1 MRYTNKFGLPDT
13 IVRAAYAN
21 DGKYNKGDVDRSVTQ
36 LIQPPRIDML
46 RKAHFR
52 EMQKDISEEWWALF
66 GSAVHYILEL
76 GVSETSIVE
85 ERLYADI
92 DGWRVSGMADLQE
105 YDGDGIH
112 ISDYK
117 VTTAFAL
124 AQDETVK
131 PEWEAQLNLLAWLAH
146 TSKKEHVKSLQIV
159 AIVRDW
165 QRSMAAADP
174 SYPAA
179 PVIKLRV
186 PLWSMKRQE
195 TYLRDRVR
203 LHRASEML
211 LEIDEPL
218 PECSDEERW
227 LRNSKWA
234 VVKSGSKKAARVY
247 DTKEDADDDLKARK
261 DGYAV
266 EHRPGKPVRCDGN
279 YCGVAEWCDQWAR
292 IKEAVAG

>member
-1 MRYTNKFGLPDT
+1 
-13 IVRAAYAN
+13 
-21 DGKYNKGDVDRSVTQ
+21 
-36 LIQPPRIDML
+36 
-46 RKAHFR
+46 
-52 EMQKDISEEWWALF
+52 
-66 GSAVHYILEL
+66 
-76 GVSETSIVE
+76 
-85 ERLYADI
+85 
-92 DGWRVSGMADLQE
+92 
-105 YDGDGIH
+105 
-112 ISDYK
+112 
-117 VTTAFAL
+117 
-124 AQDETVK
+124 
-131 PEWEAQLNLLAWLAH
+131 
-146 TSKKEHVKSLQIV
+146 
-159 AIVRDW
+159 
-165 QRSMAAADP
+165 
-174 SYPAA
+174 
-179 PVIKLRV
+179 V